1 LLPYQVLDKE
11 NVVTVYVLR
20 RTCWYSYTHFLF
32 NSW

>member
-1 LLPYQVLDKE
+1 LLPYQVLDEE

-20 RTCWYSYTHFLF
+20 RTCWNSCTCFLF